1 MLGQLLSVKLQNDAL
16 KQLEKALADS
26 PKEIGKRTE
35 RAINKTAAKHKTQ
48 IAKKLREFV
57 KVKAK
62 VAKEHIDIP
71 QKALAPNRLSSM
83 VQVNQ
88 SKRIG
93 LNRFG
98 AKQNKKGVRY
108 QISKTEKGFIK
119 SGFIIQRLGG
129 HVFERAN
136 KYVPAQPIPKKASK
150 DVRDAIRIKNKAQR
164 KLNRQITTPRRGT
177 SMYNVYKR
185 NKLEKWSKKTIAKEL
200 RFQIEQQVKYVLEK
214 KAKNK

>member
-1 MLGQLLSVKLQNDAL
+1 MLGQLLSIKLQNDAL

-48 IAKKLREFV
+48 ISKKLREFV

-62 VAKEHIDIP
+62 VAKDHIDIP
-71 QKALAPNRLSSM
+71 QKALAPHRLSSM

-88 SKRIG
+88 SKKLG

-108 QISKTEKGFIK
+108 QISKTEKGFIE

-136 KYVPAQPIPKKASK
+136 KYVPAQRIPKSADKAE
-150 DVRDAIRIKNKAQR
+150 RAAIRLKNKQQR

-177 SMYNVYKR
+177 TMYNVYKR
-185 NKLEKWSKKTIAKEL
+185 HKLEKWSKKTIAKEL

>member
-1 MLGQLLSVKLQNDAL
+1 MLGQLLSIKVQNDAL
-16 KQLEKALADS
+16 KKLEKALADS

-62 VAKEHIDIP
+62 VAKDHIDIP
-71 QKALAPNRLSSM
+71 QKALAPHRLSSM

-88 SKRIG
+88 SKKLG

-108 QISKTEKGFIK
+108 QISKTQKEFIP
-119 SGFIIQRLGG
+119 SAFIVDRLGG
-129 HVFERAN
+129 HVFKRKN
-136 KYVPAQPIPKKASK
+136 QYIPNPN
-150 DVRDAIRIKNKAQR
+150 RDPSIRRQ
-164 KLNRQITTPRRGT
+164 NRQITAPLRGT
-177 SMYNVYKR
+177 TMYNVYKR

>member
-1 MLGQLLSVKLQNDAL
+1 MLSIKLQNDAL
-16 KQLEKALADS
+16 KKLENALADS

-62 VAKEHIDIP
+62 VAKDHIDIP
-71 QKALAPNRLSSM
+71 QKALAPHRLSSM

-88 SKRIG
+88 SKKLG

-108 QISKTEKGFIK
+108 QINKTEKGFIE
-119 SGFIIQRLGG
+119 SAFIVERLGG
-129 HVFERAN
+129 HVFKRKNPYIAN
-136 KYVPAQPIPKKASK
+136 PN
-150 DVRDAIRIKNKAQR
+150 RDPSIRRQ
-164 KLNRQITTPRRGT
+164 NRQITAPLRGT
-177 SMYNVYKR
+177 TMYNVYKA

-200 RFQIEQQVKYVLEK
+200 RFQIAQQVKYVLEK